1 LNVYGKSKYFTTL
14 DLEQAYNQI
23 IVSKESR
30 SLLALAT
37 HKGLYAYTRL
47 AFEISVAPALW
58 QNAME
63 RVLMG
68 IERVQVYYDDILIA
82 GRTEKEHV
90 KLLDQVMT
98 RLENYGLR
106 LNEQKCMF
114 FRESVEYLDMVIDQN
129 GIAPISSKIEKV
141 VSTPKPKDV
150 TQLRSYVSML
160 SYYSRYL
167 KNLAQEIAPL
177 TNMLAGKKTQLDWS
191 KEAEEAFAKSK
202 NMLKSSGLPIHFDPK
217 LKTRLTCDA
226 SRDGIA
232 AILSHIGEDGQDRPV
247 QFSSRA
253 LTPTERLYP
262 QIEREAL
269 AIVFGLEKFYYYIYG
284 RRFTLVT
291 DNQPLTWISHPNKSL
306 PIMTAEKIKRW
317 ALYVSQ
323 FDYEIEFKR
332 GQDNNADYFSR
343 MPVDPAPM
351 DNINISE
358 IGYVFSVTEEVLPV
372 TAKVIAKY
380 TLSDSTLLGV
390 MRYSRVG
397 WPKHL
402 KEDEESLRPYYV
414 CYIC

>member
-1 LNVYGKSKYFTTL
+1 M
-14 DLEQAYNQI
+14 EQI
-23 IVSKESR
+23 
-30 SLLALAT
+30 
-37 HKGLYAYTRL
+37 
-47 AFEISVAPALW
+47 P
-58 QNAME
+58 
-63 RVLMG
+63 MG

-98 RLENYGLR
+98 RLEEYGLR

-114 FRESVEYLDMVIDQN
+114 FRESVEYLGMVIDKN
-129 GIAPISSKIEKV
+129 GIAPIPSKIERV
-141 VSTPKPKDV
+141 VSTPKPKDG
-150 TQLRSYVSML
+150 TQLRSY
-160 SYYSRYL
+160 
-167 KNLAQEIAPL
+167 
-177 TNMLAGKKTQLDWS
+177 
-191 KEAEEAFAKSK
+191 
-202 NMLKSSGLPIHFDPK
+202 
-217 LKTRLTCDA
+217 TRVTCDA

-232 AILSHIGEDGQDRPV
+232 AILFHFGEDGQDRPV

-291 DNQPLTWISHPNKSL
+291 DNQTLTWIFHPNKSL
-306 PIMTAEKIKRW
+306 PIMTAEKIQRW
-317 ALYVSQ
+317 AFYVSQ

-351 DNINISE
+351 DNIKISE

-372 TAKVIAKY
+372 TAESWMAEALEK
-380 TLSDSTLLGV
+380 
-390 MRYSRVG
+390 
-397 WPKHL
+397 
-402 KEDEESLRPYYV
+402 DEESLRPYYSRSNEIGVERGCILMGLHLVIPEQLHKQILVEIHTGHQGIVKSKAIARSYVWWPGLDKDNEEV
-414 CYIC
+414 CKTCEACQRNKPNPQ